1 MVYIAEIKIDICSLY
16 KCVVPENI
24 HTPHTEVIRNSGGKE
39 ISRVCIKGSCM
50 FLRKRTSF
58 VTFTISLLWGIDTTI
73 TVKITK
79 P

>member
-24 HTPHTEVIRNSGGKE
+24 HTPHTGVIRNFGGKE
-39 ISRVCIKGSCM
+39 ISRVCIKGSCT
-50 FLRKRTSF
+50 FLRNR
-58 VTFTISLLWGIDTTI
+58 TFTISLLWGIDTAI